1 MLKHAPM
8 KKNRAKIIIVSLSA
22 LVLVTAVIV
31 SCLLINRNVE
41 KEDKDE
47 LTLQSVDN
55 MSFEIGEVPEKDIS
69 KYIWDKQFVQ
79 LSTADV
85 VIDENWDKYIK
96 IKDDYIMSN
105 SFVDLSEMH
114 NYFVR
119 SEDKEEGNSIL
130 VNRAYSEVGGEQKS
144 ASVVTKDAEFAQSKL
159 VVSTKYNKKNAYIK
173 NIDFQAVVNIS
184 SGGLDN
190 LIKKKSPNGKI
201 SLGNTYEEAKNI
213 LKNETKLVEDVQG
226 DSITTFYLYESE
238 HAELELRF
246 TRLNSEDE
254 NKAIL
259 TGIKWTP
266 TLISNKLN
274 ELR

>member
-1 MLKHAPM
+1 M
-8 KKNRAKIIIVSLSA
+8 
-22 LVLVTAVIV
+22 
-31 SCLLINRNVE
+31 
-41 KEDKDE
+41 
-47 LTLQSVDN
+47 
-55 MSFEIGEVPEKDIS
+55 
-69 KYIWDKQFVQ
+69 
-79 LSTADV
+79 
-85 VIDENWDKYIK
+85 
-96 IKDDYIMSN
+96 
-105 SFVDLSEMH
+105 
-114 NYFVR
+114 
-119 SEDKEEGNSIL
+119 
-130 VNRAYSEVGGEQKS
+130 
-144 ASVVTKDAEFAQSKL
+144 
-159 VVSTKYNKKNAYIK
+159 
-173 NIDFQAVVNIS
+173 VNIS